1 MQACCVIETRL
12 AEVLVDVRWME
23 VQESLN
29 SRTAF
34 TRAGVSG
41 VAIEHENV
49 QDNTLH
55 AIHYIYS
62 SNAH

>member
-12 AEVLVDVRWME
+12 VEVLVDVRWME
-23 VQESLN
+23 VQESLIN

-41 VAIEHENV
+41 VAIEHEILEALLST
-49 QDNTLH
+49 Q
-55 AIHYIYS
+55 YIYYIC
-62 SNAH
+62 H